1 MKKSFLSKVK
11 DFFYG
16 LSHSS
21 DYTKDFLFNSDIRSN
36 FFIGVTVIC
45 LEIFMLL
52 RLEFKNILT
61 DVIQDSDWIRKHV
74 CAYLVLL
81 AAAVILVFYSFL
93 YKRGKTKSR
102 VLGKLVKDLF
112 CVVSIGFG
120 LYMSYISLN
129 PTSQVFAFLT
139 MEIFVLCIY
148 AWTPLQSLLISVGSF
163 GIYIYLQSRLGPV
176 YYGTKI
182 NSFTAWLF
190 LYACALNT
198 FYQKKCVAQEE
209 EKLESLLKYVREK
222 SSQDELTG
230 LPNLHKFQYDAMEFL
245 KKSEVV
251 LENWRFVFMDIGN
264 FKNYNEKYGFSA
276 GNAFLKIFGQ
286 YIIEEFPDELVA
298 RYSDDHFIVLA
309 EVKDLEQRLDSLHEK
324 IRKWESD
331 VQMTLKAGFYMPKDQ
346 FTPPGSACD
355 YARYACESIKKNY
368 TVNYIEYNTMMHKE
382 FNRKKYIVNSIDN
395 AINNGYIKVFYQPV
409 VWAADGKLCGAEALA
424 RWDDPDFGFLQP
436 GAFISI
442 LEEYHLIHKLDMAV
456 LEIVCRDLREA
467 MDKGLRVF
475 PISINFSRL
484 DFELLNL
491 ADELDSCMER
501 YGIDKGLIHVEVT
514 ESMLGEGNAKL
525 TGMLNNLRERGYS
538 LWLDDFGSGYSGLN
552 VLKDYSFDMMKIDM
566 NFLSKFSENKK
577 SQPILTSIVDLAGK
591 IGMKTL
597 SEGVETNEAYDF
609 LRSIGCQRLQGYL
622 FGKPMLKSE
631 LVEKIHNG
639 TYVVSDLCG

>member
-21 DYTKDFLFNSDIRSN
+21 DYTKDFLFKSDIRSN
-36 FFIGVTVIC
+36 FFIGMTVIC

-52 RLEFKNILT
+52 RLRFKNILT
-61 DVIQDSDWIRKHV
+61 DFPQDSDWIRKHV

-93 YKRGKTKSR
+93 YKKGKTKSR

-112 CVVSIGFG
+112 CVVSISFG

-198 FYQKKCVAQEE
+198 FYQKKCAAQEE

-395 AINNGYIKVFYQPV
+395 AIKNGYIKVFYQPV

-525 TGMLNNLRERGYS
+525 TGMLNNLSERGYS

-639 TYVVSDLCG
+639 TYVVSELAG

>member
-21 DYTKDFLFNSDIRSN
+21 EYTKDFLFKSDIRSN
-36 FFIGVTVIC
+36 FFIGMTVIC

-52 RLEFKNILT
+52 RLRFKNILT
-61 DVIQDSDWIRKHV
+61 DFPQDSDWIRKHV

-93 YKRGKTKSR
+93 YKKGKTKSR
-102 VLGKLVKDLF
+102 VLGKLVKDSF
-112 CVVSIGFG
+112 CVVSISFG

-198 FYQKKCVAQEE
+198 FYQKKCAAQEE

-525 TGMLNNLRERGYS
+525 TGMLNNLSERGYS

-639 TYVVSDLCG
+639 TYVVSELAG

>member
-21 DYTKDFLFNSDIRSN
+21 DYTKDFLFNSDLRSN

-395 AINNGYIKVFYQPV
+395 AIKNGYIKVFYQPV

-639 TYVVSDLCG
+639 TYVVSELAG

>member
-21 DYTKDFLFNSDIRSN
+21 EYTKDFLFKSDIRSN
-36 FFIGVTVIC
+36 FFIGMTVIC

-52 RLEFKNILT
+52 RLRFKNILT
-61 DVIQDSDWIRKHV
+61 DFPQDSDWIRKHV

-93 YKRGKTKSR
+93 YKKGKTKSR

-112 CVVSIGFG
+112 CVISISFG

-198 FYQKKCVAQEE
+198 FYQKKCAAQEE

-230 LPNLHKFQYDAMEFL
+230 LPNLHKFQYDVMEFL

-395 AINNGYIKVFYQPV
+395 AIKNGYIKVFYQPV

-525 TGMLNNLRERGYS
+525 TGMLNNLSERGYS

-577 SQPILTSIVDLAGK
+577 SQPILTSIVGLAEK

-639 TYVVSDLCG
+639 TYVVSELAG

>member
-21 DYTKDFLFNSDIRSN
+21 EYTKDFLFKSDIRSN
-36 FFIGVTVIC
+36 FFIGMTVIC

-52 RLEFKNILT
+52 RLKFKNILT
-61 DVIQDSDWIRKHV
+61 DFPQDSDWIRKHV

-93 YKRGKTKSR
+93 YKKGKTKSR

-112 CVVSIGFG
+112 CVVSISFG

-198 FYQKKCVAQEE
+198 FYQKRCAAQEE

-525 TGMLNNLRERGYS
+525 TGMLNNLSERGYS

-577 SQPILTSIVDLAGK
+577 SQPILTSIVGLAEK

-639 TYVVSDLCG
+639 TYVVSELAG

>member
-1 MKKSFLSKVK
+1 
-11 DFFYG
+11 
-16 LSHSS
+16 
-21 DYTKDFLFNSDIRSN
+21 
-36 FFIGVTVIC
+36 
-45 LEIFMLL
+45 
-52 RLEFKNILT
+52 
-61 DVIQDSDWIRKHV
+61 
-74 CAYLVLL
+74 
-81 AAAVILVFYSFL
+81 
-93 YKRGKTKSR
+93 
-102 VLGKLVKDLF
+102 
-112 CVVSIGFG
+112 
-120 LYMSYISLN
+120 
-129 PTSQVFAFLT
+129 
-139 MEIFVLCIY
+139 
-148 AWTPLQSLLISVGSF
+148 
-163 GIYIYLQSRLGPV
+163 
-176 YYGTKI
+176 
-182 NSFTAWLF
+182 
-190 LYACALNT
+190 
-198 FYQKKCVAQEE
+198 
-209 EKLESLLKYVREK
+209 
-222 SSQDELTG
+222 
-230 LPNLHKFQYDAMEFL
+230 
-245 KKSEVV
+245 
-251 LENWRFVFMDIGN
+251 
-264 FKNYNEKYGFSA
+264 
-276 GNAFLKIFGQ
+276 
-286 YIIEEFPDELVA
+286 
-298 RYSDDHFIVLA
+298 
-309 EVKDLEQRLDSLHEK
+309 
-324 IRKWESD
+324 
-331 VQMTLKAGFYMPKDQ
+331 
-346 FTPPGSACD
+346 
-355 YARYACESIKKNY
+355 
-368 TVNYIEYNTMMHKE
+368 
-382 FNRKKYIVNSIDN
+382 
-395 AINNGYIKVFYQPV
+395 

-525 TGMLNNLRERGYS
+525 TGMLNNLSERGYS

-577 SQPILTSIVDLAGK
+577 SQPILTSIVGLAEK

-639 TYVVSDLCG
+639 TYVVSELAG

>member
-1 MKKSFLSKVK
+1 M
-11 DFFYG
+11 
-16 LSHSS
+16 
-21 DYTKDFLFNSDIRSN
+21 
-36 FFIGVTVIC
+36 TVIC

-52 RLEFKNILT
+52 RLRFKNILT
-61 DVIQDSDWIRKHV
+61 DFPQDSDWIRKHV

-93 YKRGKTKSR
+93 YKKGKTKSR
-102 VLGKLVKDLF
+102 VLGKLVKDSF
-112 CVVSIGFG
+112 CVVSISFG

-198 FYQKKCVAQEE
+198 FYQKKCAAQEE

-525 TGMLNNLRERGYS
+525 TGMLNNLSERGYS

-577 SQPILTSIVDLAGK
+577 SQPILTSIVDLAEK

-639 TYVVSDLCG
+639 TYVVSELAG

>member
-45 LEIFMLL
+45 LETFMLL
-52 RLEFKNILT
+52 RLKFKNILT

-93 YKRGKTKSR
+93 YKKSKTKSR

-112 CVVSIGFG
+112 CVVSISFG

-198 FYQKKCVAQEE
+198 FYQKKCAAQEE

-346 FTPPGSACD
+346 FTLPGSACD

-395 AINNGYIKVFYQPV
+395 AIKNGYIKVFYQPV

-501 YGIDKGLIHVEVT
+501 YGIDKDLIHVEVT

-577 SQPILTSIVDLAGK
+577 SQPVLTSIVDLAGK

-639 TYVVSDLCG
+639 TYVVSELAG

>member
-36 FFIGVTVIC
+36 FFIGITVIC

-112 CVVSIGFG
+112 CVVSISFG

-198 FYQKKCVAQEE
+198 FYQKKCAAQEE

-395 AINNGYIKVFYQPV
+395 AIKNGYIKVFYQPV

-525 TGMLNNLRERGYS
+525 TGMLNKLRERGYS

-639 TYVVSDLCG
+639 TYVVSELAG

>member
-21 DYTKDFLFNSDIRSN
+21 DYTKDFLFNSDIRSS
-36 FFIGVTVIC
+36 FFIGITVIC
-45 LEIFMLL
+45 LELFMLL
-52 RLEFKNILT
+52 RLKFKNILI
-61 DVIQDSDWIRKHV
+61 DVSQDSDWIRKHV

-93 YKRGKTKSR
+93 YKKGKTKSR

-198 FYQKKCVAQEE
+198 FYQKKCAAQEE

-286 YIIEEFPDELVA
+286 YIIEEFPNELVA

-395 AINNGYIKVFYQPV
+395 AIKNGYIKVFYQPV

-491 ADELDSCMER
+491 ADELDFCMER

-639 TYVVSDLCG
+639 TYVVSELAG

>member
-21 DYTKDFLFNSDIRSN
+21 DYTKDFLFKSDIRSN

-52 RLEFKNILT
+52 RLRFKNILT
-61 DVIQDSDWIRKHV
+61 DFPQDSDWIRKHV

-93 YKRGKTKSR
+93 YKKGKTKSR

-112 CVVSIGFG
+112 CVISISFG

-198 FYQKKCVAQEE
+198 FYQKKCAAQEE

-395 AINNGYIKVFYQPV
+395 AIKNGYIKVFYQPV

-525 TGMLNNLRERGYS
+525 TGMLNNLSERGYS

-577 SQPILTSIVDLAGK
+577 SQPILTSIVDLAEK

-639 TYVVSDLCG
+639 TYVVSELAG

>member
-21 DYTKDFLFNSDIRSN
+21 EYTKDFLFKSDIRSN
-36 FFIGVTVIC
+36 FFIGMTVIC

-52 RLEFKNILT
+52 RLRFKNILT
-61 DVIQDSDWIRKHV
+61 DFPQDSDWIRKHV

-102 VLGKLVKDLF
+102 VLGKLVKDSF
-112 CVVSIGFG
+112 CVVSISFG

-198 FYQKKCVAQEE
+198 FYQKKCAAQEE

-395 AINNGYIKVFYQPV
+395 AIKNGYIKVFYQPV

-525 TGMLNNLRERGYS
+525 TGMLNNLSERGYS

-577 SQPILTSIVDLAGK
+577 SQPILTSIVGLAEK

-639 TYVVSDLCG
+639 TYVVSELAG

>member
-93 YKRGKTKSR
+93 YKKGKTKSR

-112 CVVSIGFG
+112 CVVSISFG

-395 AINNGYIKVFYQPV
+395 AIKNGYIKVFYQPV

-525 TGMLNNLRERGYS
+525 TGMLNKLRERGYS

-639 TYVVSDLCG
+639 TYVVSELAG

>member
-1 MKKSFLSKVK
+1 MKKSFLSKFK

-52 RLEFKNILT
+52 RLGFKNILT

-93 YKRGKTKSR
+93 YKKGKTKSR

-112 CVVSIGFG
+112 CVVSISFG

-309 EVKDLEQRLDSLHEK
+309 EVKNLEQRLDSLHEK

-395 AINNGYIKVFYQPV
+395 AIKNGYIKVFYQPV

-456 LEIVCRDLREA
+456 LEIVCRDLSEA

-525 TGMLNNLRERGYS
+525 TGMLSNLRERGYS

-639 TYVVSDLCG
+639 TYVVSELAG

>member
-21 DYTKDFLFNSDIRSN
+21 EYTKDFLFKSDIRSN
-36 FFIGVTVIC
+36 FFIGMTVIC

-52 RLEFKNILT
+52 RLKFKNILT
-61 DVIQDSDWIRKHV
+61 DFPQDSDWIRKHV

-93 YKRGKTKSR
+93 YKKGKTKSR
-102 VLGKLVKDLF
+102 VLGKLVKDSF
-112 CVVSIGFG
+112 CVVSISFG

-198 FYQKKCVAQEE
+198 FYQKKCAAQEE

-395 AINNGYIKVFYQPV
+395 AIKNGYIKVFYQPV

-525 TGMLNNLRERGYS
+525 TGMLNNLSERGYS

-577 SQPILTSIVDLAGK
+577 SQPILTSIVGLAEK

-639 TYVVSDLCG
+639 TYVVSELAG

>member
-74 CAYLVLL
+74 CAYLILL

-93 YKRGKTKSR
+93 YKKGKTKSR

-112 CVVSIGFG
+112 CVVSISFG

-395 AINNGYIKVFYQPV
+395 AIKNGYIKVFYQPV

-491 ADELDSCMER
+491 ADELDSCVES

-525 TGMLNNLRERGYS
+525 TGMLNKLRERGYS

-639 TYVVSDLCG
+639 TYVVSELAG

>member
-36 FFIGVTVIC
+36 FFIGITVIC

-61 DVIQDSDWIRKHV
+61 DIIQDSDWIRKHV
-74 CAYLVLL
+74 CAYLILL

-93 YKRGKTKSR
+93 YKKGKTKSR

-112 CVVSIGFG
+112 CVVSISFG

-198 FYQKKCVAQEE
+198 FYQKKCAAQEE

-395 AINNGYIKVFYQPV
+395 AIKNGYIKVFYQPV

-525 TGMLNNLRERGYS
+525 TGMLNKLRERGYS

-577 SQPILTSIVDLAGK
+577 SQPILTSIVGLAEK

-639 TYVVSDLCG
+639 TYVVSELAG

>member
-74 CAYLVLL
+74 CAYLILL

-93 YKRGKTKSR
+93 YKKGKTKSR

-112 CVVSIGFG
+112 CVVSISFG

-395 AINNGYIKVFYQPV
+395 AIKNGYIKVFYQPV

-475 PISINFSRL
+475 PVSINFSRL

-491 ADELDSCMER
+491 ADELDSCVER
-501 YGIDKGLIHVEVT
+501 YGIDKDLIHVEVT

-577 SQPILTSIVDLAGK
+577 SQPILTSIVGLAEK

-639 TYVVSDLCG
+639 TYVVSELAG

>member
-36 FFIGVTVIC
+36 FFIGITVIC

-74 CAYLVLL
+74 CAYLILL

-93 YKRGKTKSR
+93 YKKGKTKSR

-112 CVVSIGFG
+112 CVVSISFG

-198 FYQKKCVAQEE
+198 FYQKKCAAQEE

-395 AINNGYIKVFYQPV
+395 AIKNGYIKVFYQPV

-491 ADELDSCMER
+491 ADELDSCVER

-525 TGMLNNLRERGYS
+525 TGMLNKLRERGYS

-639 TYVVSDLCG
+639 TYVVSELAG

>member
-74 CAYLVLL
+74 CAYLILL

-93 YKRGKTKSR
+93 YKKGKTKSR

-112 CVVSIGFG
+112 CVVSISFG

-198 FYQKKCVAQEE
+198 FYQKKCAAQEE

-395 AINNGYIKVFYQPV
+395 AIKNGYIKVFYQPV

-456 LEIVCRDLREA
+456 LEIVCRDLSEA

-639 TYVVSDLCG
+639 TYVVSELAG

>member
-93 YKRGKTKSR
+93 YKKGKTKSR

-112 CVVSIGFG
+112 CVVSISFG

-198 FYQKKCVAQEE
+198 FYQKKCAAQEE

-395 AINNGYIKVFYQPV
+395 AIKNGYIKVFYQPV

-456 LEIVCRDLREA
+456 LEIVCRDLSEA

-525 TGMLNNLRERGYS
+525 TGMLNKLRERGYS

-639 TYVVSDLCG
+639 TYVVSELAG

>member
-93 YKRGKTKSR
+93 YKKGKTKSR

-112 CVVSIGFG
+112 CVVSISFG

-395 AINNGYIKVFYQPV
+395 AIKNGYIKVFYQPV
-409 VWAADGKLCGAEALA
+409 VWAADGKLCSAEALA

-491 ADELDSCMER
+491 ADELDSCVER

-525 TGMLNNLRERGYS
+525 TGMLNKLRERGYS

-639 TYVVSDLCG
+639 TYVVSELAG

>member
-21 DYTKDFLFNSDIRSN
+21 DYTKDFLFKSDIRSN
-36 FFIGVTVIC
+36 FFIGMTVIC

-52 RLEFKNILT
+52 RLKFKNILT
-61 DVIQDSDWIRKHV
+61 DFPQDSDWIRKHV

-93 YKRGKTKSR
+93 YKKGKTKSR

-112 CVVSIGFG
+112 CVVSISFG

-198 FYQKKCVAQEE
+198 FYQKKCAAQEE

-491 ADELDSCMER
+491 ADELDSCVER

-525 TGMLNNLRERGYS
+525 TGMLNNLSERGYS

-577 SQPILTSIVDLAGK
+577 SQPILTSIVGLAEK

-639 TYVVSDLCG
+639 TYVVSELAG

>member
-93 YKRGKTKSR
+93 YKKGKTKSR

-395 AINNGYIKVFYQPV
+395 AIKNGYIKVFYQPV

-456 LEIVCRDLREA
+456 LEIVCHDLREA

-491 ADELDSCMER
+491 ADELDSCMES

-525 TGMLNNLRERGYS
+525 TGMLNKLSERGYS

-639 TYVVSDLCG
+639 TYVVSELAG

>member
-74 CAYLVLL
+74 YAYLILL

-93 YKRGKTKSR
+93 YKKGKTKSR

-112 CVVSIGFG
+112 CVVSISFG

-198 FYQKKCVAQEE
+198 FYQKKCAAQEE

-309 EVKDLEQRLDSLHEK
+309 EVKNLEQRLDSLHEK

-395 AINNGYIKVFYQPV
+395 AIKNGYIKVFYQPV
-409 VWAADGKLCGAEALA
+409 VWATDGKLCGAEALA

-525 TGMLNNLRERGYS
+525 TGMLNKLRERGYS

-577 SQPILTSIVDLAGK
+577 SQPILTSIVDLAEK

-631 LVEKIHNG
+631 LMEKIYNG
-639 TYVVSDLCG
+639 TYVVSELAG

>member
-93 YKRGKTKSR
+93 YKKGKTKSR

-112 CVVSIGFG
+112 CVVSISFG

-395 AINNGYIKVFYQPV
+395 AIKNGYIKVFYQPV

-456 LEIVCRDLREA
+456 LEIVCRDLSEA

-639 TYVVSDLCG
+639 TYVVSELAG

>member
-93 YKRGKTKSR
+93 YKKGKTKSR

-112 CVVSIGFG
+112 CVVSISFG

-198 FYQKKCVAQEE
+198 FYQKKCAAQEE

-395 AINNGYIKVFYQPV
+395 AIKNGYIKVFYQPV

-456 LEIVCRDLREA
+456 LEIVCRDLSEA

-639 TYVVSDLCG
+639 TYVVSELAG

>member
-11 DFFYG
+11 NFFYG

-21 DYTKDFLFNSDIRSN
+21 DYTKDFLFKSDIRSN

-52 RLEFKNILT
+52 RLRFKNILT
-61 DVIQDSDWIRKHV
+61 DIPQDADWIRKHV

-81 AAAVILVFYSFL
+81 ASAVILVFYSFL
-93 YKRGKTKSR
+93 YKKGKTKSR

-112 CVVSIGFG
+112 CVISISFG

-198 FYQKKCVAQEE
+198 FYQKKCAAQEE

-395 AINNGYIKVFYQPV
+395 AIKNGYIKVFYQPV

-475 PISINFSRL
+475 PVSINFSRL

-525 TGMLNNLRERGYS
+525 TGMLNKLRERGYS

-577 SQPILTSIVDLAGK
+577 SQPILTSIVDLAEK

-639 TYVVSDLCG
+639 TYVVSELAG

>member
-93 YKRGKTKSR
+93 YKKGKTKSR

-112 CVVSIGFG
+112 CVVSISFG

-198 FYQKKCVAQEE
+198 FYQKKCAAQEE

-395 AINNGYIKVFYQPV
+395 AIKNGYIKVFYQPV

-525 TGMLNNLRERGYS
+525 TGMLNKLRERGYS

-639 TYVVSDLCG
+639 TYVVSELAG

>member
-93 YKRGKTKSR
+93 YKKGKTKSR

-112 CVVSIGFG
+112 CVVSISFG

-395 AINNGYIKVFYQPV
+395 AIKNGYIKVFYQPV

-639 TYVVSDLCG
+639 TYVVSELAG

>member
-11 DFFYG
+11 DFFYE
-16 LSHSS
+16 LSHIS
-21 DYTKDFLFNSDIRSN
+21 DYTKEFLFKSDIKSN
-36 FFIGVTVIC
+36 VFIGMTVIC

-52 RLEFKNILT
+52 RVKFKNILT
-61 DVIQDSDWIRKHV
+61 EFPQDPVWIRKHV
-74 CAYLVLL
+74 YAYLVLL
-81 AAAVILVFYSFL
+81 AAALVLVFYSFL
-93 YKRGKTKSR
+93 YKKGKTKSR
-102 VLGKLVKDLF
+102 VLGKFLKDMF
-112 CVVSIGFG
+112 CVISITFG

-148 AWTPLQSLLISVGSF
+148 AWTPLQSLIISVGSF
-163 GIYIYLQSRLGPV
+163 GIYIYFQSRLGPV

-182 NSFTAWLF
+182 NAFTAWLF
-190 LYACALNT
+190 LYTCALNT
-198 FYQKKCVAQEE
+198 FYQKKCAAQEE

-230 LPNLHKFQYDAMEFL
+230 LPNLHKFQYDAMEFMQ
-245 KKSEVV
+245 KSEAV

-368 TVNYIEYNTMMHKE
+368 TVNYIEYNTLMHKE
-382 FNRKKYIVNSIDN
+382 FNRKKYIVNNIDN

-409 VWAADGKLCGAEALA
+409 VWASDGKLCGAEALA

-436 GAFISI
+436 GTFISI

-484 DFELLNL
+484 DFELLDL
-491 ADELDSCMER
+491 ADELELCMEK
-501 YGIDKGLIHVEVT
+501 YGVDKNLIHVEIT
-514 ESMLGEGNAKL
+514 ESMLGDGNINLAKS
-525 TGMLNNLRERGYS
+525 LNNLRERGYS

-577 SQPILTSIVDLAGK
+577 SQPILTSIVDLASK
-591 IGMKTL
+591 IGMNTL
-597 SEGVETNEAYDF
+597 SEGVETKEAYDF

-622 FGKPMLKSE
+622 FGKPMVKSE

>member
-21 DYTKDFLFNSDIRSN
+21 DYTKDFLFKSDIRSN
-36 FFIGVTVIC
+36 FFIGMTVIC

-52 RLEFKNILT
+52 RLKFKNILT
-61 DVIQDSDWIRKHV
+61 DFPQDADWIRKHV

-93 YKRGKTKSR
+93 YKKGKTKSR

-112 CVVSIGFG
+112 CVVSISFG

-198 FYQKKCVAQEE
+198 FYQKKCAAQEE

-395 AINNGYIKVFYQPV
+395 AIKNGYIKVFYQPV

-525 TGMLNNLRERGYS
+525 TGMLNNLSERGYS

-577 SQPILTSIVDLAGK
+577 SQPILTSIVGLAEK

-639 TYVVSDLCG
+639 TYVVSELAG

>member
-93 YKRGKTKSR
+93 YKKGKTKSR

-112 CVVSIGFG
+112 CVVSISFG

-395 AINNGYIKVFYQPV
+395 AIKNGYIKVFYQPV

-501 YGIDKGLIHVEVT
+501 YGIDKDLIHVEVT

-525 TGMLNNLRERGYS
+525 AGMLNKLSERGYS

-631 LVEKIHNG
+631 LMEKIHNG
-639 TYVVSDLCG
+639 TYVVSELAG

>member
-21 DYTKDFLFNSDIRSN
+21 EYTKDFLFKSDIRSN
-36 FFIGVTVIC
+36 FFIGMTVIC

-52 RLEFKNILT
+52 RLKFNNILT
-61 DVIQDSDWIRKHV
+61 DFPQDSDWIRKHV

-102 VLGKLVKDLF
+102 VLGKLVKDSF
-112 CVVSIGFG
+112 CVVSISFG

-198 FYQKKCVAQEE
+198 FYQKKCAAQEE

-395 AINNGYIKVFYQPV
+395 AIKNGYIKVFYQPV

-525 TGMLNNLRERGYS
+525 TGMLNNLSERGYS

-577 SQPILTSIVDLAGK
+577 SQPILTSIVGLAEK

-639 TYVVSDLCG
+639 TYVVSELAG

>member
-21 DYTKDFLFNSDIRSN
+21 DYTKDFLFKSDIRSN
-36 FFIGVTVIC
+36 FFIGMTVIC

-52 RLEFKNILT
+52 RLKFKNILT
-61 DVIQDSDWIRKHV
+61 YVPQDADWIRKHV

-93 YKRGKTKSR
+93 YKKGKTKSH

-112 CVVSIGFG
+112 CVVSISFG

-198 FYQKKCVAQEE
+198 FYQKKCAAQEE

-395 AINNGYIKVFYQPV
+395 AIKNGYIKVFYQPV

-501 YGIDKGLIHVEVT
+501 YAIDKGLIHVEVT

-525 TGMLNNLRERGYS
+525 TGMLNKLSERGYS

-577 SQPILTSIVDLAGK
+577 SQPILTSIVGLAEK

-639 TYVVSDLCG
+639 TYVVSELAG

>member
-1 MKKSFLSKVK
+1 MKKSFLSKFK

-93 YKRGKTKSR
+93 YKKGKTKSR

-112 CVVSIGFG
+112 CVVSISFG

-395 AINNGYIKVFYQPV
+395 AIKNGYIKVFYQPV

-491 ADELDSCMER
+491 ADELDSCVER

-525 TGMLNNLRERGYS
+525 TGMLNKLRERGYS

-577 SQPILTSIVDLAGK
+577 SQPILTSIVGLAEK

-639 TYVVSDLCG
+639 TYVVSELAG

>member
-21 DYTKDFLFNSDIRSN
+21 EYTKDFLFKSDIRSN
-36 FFIGVTVIC
+36 FFIGMTVIC

-52 RLEFKNILT
+52 RLRFKNILT
-61 DVIQDSDWIRKHV
+61 DFPQDSDWIRKHV

-93 YKRGKTKSR
+93 YKKGKTKSR

-112 CVVSIGFG
+112 CVVSISFG

-198 FYQKKCVAQEE
+198 FYQKKCAAQEE

-230 LPNLHKFQYDAMEFL
+230 LPNLHKFQYDAMEFMQ
-245 KKSEVV
+245 KSEAV

-395 AINNGYIKVFYQPV
+395 AIKNGYIKVFYQPV

-525 TGMLNNLRERGYS
+525 TGMLNNLSERGYS

-577 SQPILTSIVDLAGK
+577 SQPILTSIVGLAEK

-639 TYVVSDLCG
+639 TYVVSELAG

>member
-36 FFIGVTVIC
+36 FFIGITVIC

-93 YKRGKTKSR
+93 YKKGKTKSR

-112 CVVSIGFG
+112 CVVSISFG

-395 AINNGYIKVFYQPV
+395 AIKNGYIKVFYQPV

-456 LEIVCRDLREA
+456 LEIVCRDLGEA

-525 TGMLNNLRERGYS
+525 TGMLNKLRERGYS

-639 TYVVSDLCG
+639 TYVVSELAG

>member
-21 DYTKDFLFNSDIRSN
+21 DYTKDFLFKSDIRSN
-36 FFIGVTVIC
+36 FFIGMTVIC

-52 RLEFKNILT
+52 RLKFKNILT
-61 DVIQDSDWIRKHV
+61 DFPQDSDWIRKHV

-93 YKRGKTKSR
+93 YKKGKTKSR

-112 CVVSIGFG
+112 CVVSISFG

-198 FYQKKCVAQEE
+198 FYQKKCAAQEE

-475 PISINFSRL
+475 PVSINFSRL

-491 ADELDSCMER
+491 ADELDSCVER

-525 TGMLNNLRERGYS
+525 TGMLNNLSERGYS

-577 SQPILTSIVDLAGK
+577 SQPILTSIVDLAEK

-639 TYVVSDLCG
+639 TYVVSELAG